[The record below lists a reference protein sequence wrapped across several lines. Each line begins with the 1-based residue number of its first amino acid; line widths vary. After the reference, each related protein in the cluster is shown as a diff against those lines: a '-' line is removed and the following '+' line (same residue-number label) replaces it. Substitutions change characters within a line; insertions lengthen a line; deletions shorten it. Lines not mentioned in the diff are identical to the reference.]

1 MNSGFKEALK
11 GSGMSMYSLA
21 KQTDVPYTTINR
33 LVNERLSINN
43 CNAGAVFKI
52 ASALGVRMEDLMNNE
67 EVYTIEEIAELIAP
81 VAKKYNIPKVYVF
94 GSYARGEATANS
106 DVDLMIEGGDFDAL
120 DIVGIMD
127 EFQSALSKTVDL
139 VTSETLLQKRTKERS
154 RNFIN
159 NVNKERRIVYESA

>member
-1 MNSGFKEALK
+1 MNSGFKEALSD
-11 GSGMSMYSLA
+11 SGMSMYSLA

-67 EVYTIEEIAELIAP
+67 QVYTIEEIAELIAP
-81 VAKKYNIPKVYVF
+81 VAKKYNIPKVYIF
-94 GSYARGEATANS
+94 GSYARGEATADS
-106 DVDLMIEGGDFDAL
+106 DVDLMIEGGDFGAL

-127 EFQSALSKTVDL
+127 EFQNALSKSVDL